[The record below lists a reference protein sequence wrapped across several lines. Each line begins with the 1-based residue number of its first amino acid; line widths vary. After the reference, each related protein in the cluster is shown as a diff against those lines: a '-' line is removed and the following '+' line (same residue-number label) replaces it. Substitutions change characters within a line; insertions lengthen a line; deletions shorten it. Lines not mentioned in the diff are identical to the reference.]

1 MNFKK
6 LSSLILVGCMGL
18 ALVGCSNEPKQEEP
32 AVTASLKDGVYQ
44 GSASGHNGNVN
55 VEVEVK
61 EGKLSNVTLIAHDE
75 TIGIGDLA
83 MDKIVA
89 KMNETGNTNVE
100 VVSNATIS
108 SGAVKSAVRN
118 ALKEAGADD
127 AYFKNEASVEWDYP
141 TLENEYTY
149 DVVIVGA
156 GGAGLSAAIEAAQA
170 GAKVAVIEKT
180 PAAGGNTLV
189 SGGGLNAP
197 GTKQQ
202 IERGVEDSV
211 EKFYEDTFNS
221 GDQQADPALVK
232 VMAENALDA
241 TDWLINEIHVDFMSD
256 RLQQFGG
263 HSVPRAL
270 IPVGNHGDELVL
282 KLVAAAQENNVD
294 IFYSVKGEELL
305 EADGRVNGVKA
316 TYRGQEITFNAEK
329 GVILATGGFASNV
342 EMRTKYNSNY
352 DGRFKT
358 TARDVS
364 SGDGILMAEKIG
376 AELVDMEFIQ
386 VYPTCNPL
394 TGIISYVANARMDG
408 GILVNQEGKRFVD
421 EGGRRDVISNAI
433 LDQTGGY
440 AYLVWG
446 QETEEVGHMTEVHSV
461 EYQKWIESGL
471 LHVADT
477 LEECAEFFDVDTDT
491 LLATV
496 NAYNESS
503 ADGVDEEFNRTGA
516 VRPAATGPFY
526 IQKVVPSSHHTM
538 GGVKINTDAQVIDVN
553 GEVIEG
559 LFAAG
564 EVTGDIHGTNRL
576 GGNAITDCVV
586 FGRIAGANAAK
597 E

>member
-61 EGKLSNVTLIAHDE
+61 EGKLSNVTLTAHDE

-83 MDKIVA
+83 MDKIVS

-108 SGAVKSAVRN
+108 SGAIKSAVRN

-127 AYFKNEASVEWDYP
+127 AYFKNEASVELDYP

-149 DVVIVGA
+149 DVVIVGV
-156 GGAGLSAAIEAAQA
+156 GGAGLSATIEAAQA

-256 RLQQFGG
+256 RLQKFGG

-358 TARDVS
+358 TDRDVS
-364 SGDGILMAEKIG
+364 SGEGILMAEKIG
-376 AELVDMEFIQ
+376 AELVNMEFIQ
-386 VYPTCNPL
+386 VYPACNPL
-394 TGIISYVANARMDG
+394 TGIIS
-408 GILVNQEGKRFVD
+408 
-421 EGGRRDVISNAI
+421 
-433 LDQTGGY
+433 
-440 AYLVWG
+440 
-446 QETEEVGHMTEVHSV
+446 
-461 EYQKWIESGL
+461 
-471 LHVADT
+471 
-477 LEECAEFFDVDTDT
+477 
-491 LLATV
+491 
-496 NAYNESS
+496 
-503 ADGVDEEFNRTGA
+503 
-516 VRPAATGPFY
+516 
-526 IQKVVPSSHHTM
+526 
-538 GGVKINTDAQVIDVN
+538 
-553 GEVIEG
+553 
-559 LFAAG
+559 
-564 EVTGDIHGTNRL
+564 
-576 GGNAITDCVV
+576 
-586 FGRIAGANAAK
+586 
-597 E
+597 